1 MNFSCPSCQ
10 AKYQVA
16 DEKVAGRSLKMK
28 CRKCGHLIPIQGSA
42 VSIAPLPTHSMAPA
56 SGASIAPLV
65 EAPLPKVRVTG
76 ALAPHAPS
84 MPPVAKA
91 QAPRLIAALPRPEV
105 LWHVGIGGK
114 VVGPLSRAQVIDH
127 VLLGDV
133 NAETFV
139 WCEGMPEWKP
149 LPEVADLRAVLTSAD
164 AAPSER
170 IEIPKSSALSIEESL
185 GFGNLGGPLH
195 GELQPSA
202 KVRAGAVSPAAAAAP
217 AGAAGAPAV
226 GVTQAVA
233 PVSPAAPA
241 APATAATLGST
252 AVNPTAAAARSSHA
266 DKHREPVLE
275 PSHFGL
281 PPSRHV
287 GVGTIIFAVLGA
299 LAFGMAVS
307 YVLFGGSDR
316 VRIVKQVVEVPVEQ
330 QADVPPPPAASAVAE
345 PGQASA
351 SNAQPGTTKNKPGA
365 GQVAGRDATTPAGS
379 SSLSGL
385 SGLSGLG
392 TGGPTGGPSGP
403 SGSGSSG
410 QPLDASQVQRTVS
423 TYQSAVKRG
432 CWQPAL
438 DTRDKSAPSSARVTV
453 AIQVASSGSVASAK
467 GSGDP
472 PGYPGLSSCIERKVL
487 AWKFP
492 PSSGSTQVNV
502 PFVFAAQ

>member
-56 SGASIAPLV
+56 AGASIAPLAG
-65 EAPLPKVRVTG
+65 APLPKIRVTG
-76 ALAPHAPS
+76 ALAPGAPS

-91 QAPRLIAALPRPEV
+91 QAPRLVAAAPRPEV

-127 VLLGDV
+127 VLAGDV
-133 NAETFV
+133 TAETFA

-149 LPEVADLRAVLTSAD
+149 LPELAELRAVLASAH
-164 AAPSER
+164 APTAPER
-170 IEIPKSSALSIEESL
+170 IEIPKSSNESLEESL
-185 GFGNLGGPLH
+185 GFGNLGGPLR
-195 GELQPSA
+195 GEVTAP
-202 KVRAGAVSPAAAAAP
+202 KAAAP
-217 AGAAGAPAV
+217 
-226 GVTQAVA
+226 
-233 PVSPAAPA
+233 S
-241 APATAATLGST
+241 AATG
-252 AVNPTAAAARSSHA
+252 ARSSPVVSEPRSAKPTENAAVAAALAPFVAPEPNLSAKQQHA
-266 DKHREPVLE
+266 GPVLE

-287 GVGTIIFAVLGA
+287 GVGTIVFAVLGA

-307 YVLFGGSDR
+307 YVLFAGGDR
-316 VRIVKQVVEVPVEQ
+316 VRIVKQVIEVPVEQ
-330 QADVPPPPAASAVAE
+330 QANVPPPPAAEAAATPEQGSQATQQASGSKPK
-345 PGQASA
+345 PGQAG
-351 SNAQPGTTKNKPGA
+351 AQQGPS
-365 GQVAGRDATTPAGS
+365 ATTPAAG

-392 TGGPTGGPSGP
+392 TGGPSGGPSGP
-403 SGSGSSG
+403 SGSSGSG

-453 AIQVASSGSVASAK
+453 AIQVAASGSVSSAK

-472 PGYPGLSSCIERKVL
+472 PGYSGLSSCIERKVL
-487 AWKFP
+487 TWKFP
-492 PSSGSTQVNV
+492 ASSGSTQVNV